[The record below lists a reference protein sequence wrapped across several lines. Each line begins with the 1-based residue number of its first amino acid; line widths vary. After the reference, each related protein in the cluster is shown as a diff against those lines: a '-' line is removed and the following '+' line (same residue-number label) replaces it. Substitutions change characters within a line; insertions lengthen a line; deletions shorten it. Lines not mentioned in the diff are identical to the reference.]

1 MKDLEPQEIEKIK
14 YIDKEN
20 KIKETHYNFLYPFLE
35 QEIETV
41 VWQQERKDD
50 AISDHIESAV
60 EKEIHDSMY
69 ETCYNCHY
77 KNISKFKHL
86 CPNC

>member
-1 MKDLEPQEIEKIK
+1 MKDLESKEMERNK
-14 YIDKEN
+14 YIDKED
-20 KIKETHYNFLYPFLE
+20 KIKETHYNFLYPFIE
-35 QEIETV
+35 QEIEMV

-69 ETCYNCHY
+69 
-77 KNISKFKHL
+77 
-86 CPNC
+86 